1 MSAVLL
7 VASFG
12 KCKNEQ
18 SLCSEI
24 FLLHFLLRERSLGF
38 IGSEFYMCSR
48 NTKSWP
54 EAVIEHLMGRQG
66 QPRGAQLYAVHLSDQ
81 KSWSQ
86 DPPLPRPRLR
96 VGSGGEGISCW
107 RFLPTWDKQLFFF
120 IFVSVTAAFE
130 LVLVCCSR
138 RLCHPAIIIPL

>member
-1 MSAVLL
+1 M
-7 VASFG
+7 
-12 KCKNEQ
+12 KEKIKND
-18 SLCSEI
+18 I
-24 FLLHFLLRERSLGF
+24 
-38 IGSEFYMCSR
+38 CSR

-96 VGSGGEGISCW
+96 VGSGGEGIALEIPAYLGSS
-107 RFLPTWDKQLFFF
+107 KGMQFFS
-120 IFVSVTAAFE
+120 FVPVPTAAAFGM
-130 LVLVCCSR
+130 VLICCSQ
-138 RLCHPAIIIPL
+138 RLCHPPIIAVLSITL